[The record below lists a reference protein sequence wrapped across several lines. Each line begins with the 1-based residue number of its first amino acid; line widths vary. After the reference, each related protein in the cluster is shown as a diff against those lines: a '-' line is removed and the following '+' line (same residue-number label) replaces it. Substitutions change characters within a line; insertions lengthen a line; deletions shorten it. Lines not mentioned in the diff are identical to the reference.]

1 MNKRELIRDLINSLA
16 HNEPMNKVMMMAQ
29 ALSFEFH
36 NGVYSNWVRKEQ
48 RGYYND
54 KDKEIPKYRDIPCIL
69 KADIFIPFRGLLTN
83 FTIPA
88 DIINDKDVR
97 KFVSSVKMPQS
108 LSELEQI
115 NNQNSGDSIKLGVP
129 GSFFPFFDKS
139 LERGNV
145 QMAYRVVSSTA
156 PAAII
161 NIVKAKMLD
170 FFSYMNMEIDLDDDF
185 RNEKIQEQLVK
196 LFNKYIWNE

>member
-1 MNKRELIRDLINSLA
+1 
-16 HNEPMNKVMMMAQ
+16 
-29 ALSFEFH
+29 
-36 NGVYSNWVRKEQ
+36 
-48 RGYYND
+48 
-54 KDKEIPKYRDIPCIL
+54 
-69 KADIFIPFRGLLTN
+69 
-83 FTIPA
+83 
-88 DIINDKDVR
+88 
-97 KFVSSVKMPQS
+97 MPQT

-115 NNQNSGDSIKLGVP
+115 NNQNRGESIKLGVP
-129 GSFFPFFDKS
+129 GSFLPFLDES

-145 QMAYRVVSSTA
+145 QMAYRVVSPTA

-185 RNEKIQEQLVK
+185 RNEKIQEQLLN